1 MESIPNLW
9 WSLTSKD
16 RPAKVSRDRT
26 ETRVSRLS
34 YKMVAA
40 LFIVFFVIDEL
51 LSRYRE
57 NKYGKYCPEKK
68 KLSVKEIDSEI

>member
-9 WSLTSKD
+9 WSVTSKD
-16 RPAKVSRDRT
+16 RSGKVSDDRT

-40 LFIVFFVIDEL
+40 IFIVFFVIDEL
-51 LSRYRE
+51 VSRYRE
-57 NKYGKYCPEKK
+57 NKYGKYFPEKK

>member
-57 NKYGKYCPEKK
+57 NKYGKYFPEKK
-68 KLSVKEIDSEI
+68 KLSVKDIDSEI

>member
-16 RPAKVSRDRT
+16 RSAEVSRDLT

-40 LFIVFFVIDEL
+40 IFIVFFVIDEL
-51 LSRYRE
+51 VTRYRE
-57 NKYGKYCPEKK
+57 NKYGKYFPEKK
-68 KLSVKEIDSEI
+68 EIVRKGNRG

>member
-9 WSLTSKD
+9 CSLTSKD
-16 RPAKVSRDRT
+16 RSAKVFGDRT

-40 LFIVFFVIDEL
+40 IFIVFFVIDEL
-51 LSRYRE
+51 VTRYRE
-57 NKYGKYCPEKK
+57 NTYGKYFPEKK
-68 KLSVKEIDSEI
+68 KLSVKGIEGEP